1 MRFTWKVTYPD
12 GDQEYWN
19 NTVAE
24 ATSELKRLQKFY
36 GGKMVIDLVSFKK
49 EESEVQHGKANI

>member
-24 ATSELKRLQKFY
+24 AISELKRLQKFY
-36 GGKMVIDLVSFKK
+36 GGKMAIDLVSFKK
-49 EESEVQHGKANI
+49 EESNEV